1 MRPGLNGFLYKIFE
15 LLSRDSYPVSIRIKR
30 RSPWPVWAPEDVI
43 FRVST
48 TALSHLIFTTRWG
61 SESLLSTSSNDFATV
76 DLNPTQPSSYFGR
89 FGWLGMAATVLML
102 CVAMPFIVAL
112 VLLTKL
118 TSRGPG
124 IYRQTRVGFK
134 GEVFTV
140 YKIRTMANDAES
152 KSGPVWTAGI
162 SDPRVT
168 ALGKFMRASHLDELP
183 QLFNVLRGEMS
194 IIGPRPERPEFTQ
207 FLAQEIPGYVGR
219 LSVKPGITGLAQII
233 LPADSDLESVQKK
246 LDLDLEYVRGGTLVL
261 DFKIAV
267 CTAIKMIGMRSS
279 DAANW
284 LGVMKHTSLK
294 NGFDANQMVIAQSPS
309 EASQKDTGV
318 SHPSVRKSVSLNEL
332 VEGVSAKEQSESS
345 GQVDAD
351 KSERAMGDSVLGD
364 VLDDDLVARQLA
376 ESSGL
381 GSIDDPD
388 SGSMGSLPT

>member
-1 MRPGLNGFLYKIFE
+1 MSAPNKE
-15 LLSRDSYPVSIRIKR
+15 LS
-30 RSPWPVWAPEDVI
+30 AMPE
-43 FRVST
+43 
-48 TALSHLIFTTRWG
+48 
-61 SESLLSTSSNDFATV
+61 
-76 DLNPTQPSSYFGR
+76 PSSYFGR
-89 FGWLGMAATVLML
+89 FGWLGMVATILML
-102 CVAMPFIVAL
+102 LFALPFIGAL
-112 VLLTKL
+112 VILTKL

-124 IYRQTRVGFK
+124 IYRQTRVGLK

-183 QLFNVLRGEMS
+183 QLFNVIKGEMA

-246 LDLDLEYVRGGTLVL
+246 LDLDLEYVRSGTLIL
-261 DFKIAV
+261 DVKIAF
-267 CTAIKMIGMRSS
+267 CTAIKMVGLRSS

-284 LGVMKHTSLK
+284 LGVMKHTTLQNVFQAK
-294 NGFDANQMVIAQSPS
+294 HAVDADHQDKVGDESAESPQNR
-309 EASQKDTGV
+309 E
-318 SHPSVRKSVSLNEL
+318 RKSVSLNEL
-332 VEGVSAKEQSESS
+332 VQGVSATQKVDSSDELPVHEGVSETDR
-345 GQVDAD
+345 DAD
-351 KSERAMGDSVLGD
+351 LRTE
-364 VLDDDLVARQLA
+364 QLA

-381 GSIDDPD
+381 GSMKDPD
-388 SGSMGSLPT
+388 SGSMGSFPS

>member
-1 MRPGLNGFLYKIFE
+1 M
-15 LLSRDSYPVSIRIKR
+15 
-30 RSPWPVWAPEDVI
+30 
-43 FRVST
+43 
-48 TALSHLIFTTRWG
+48 
-61 SESLLSTSSNDFATV
+61 SESSTGFATV
-76 DLNPTQPSSYFGR
+76 DTDPPQPSSYFDR
-89 FGWLGMAATVLML
+89 FGWLGMPLTVLML
-102 CVAMPFIVAL
+102 IVALPFIVGL
-112 VLLTKL
+112 VLLTKI

-124 IYRQTRVGFK
+124 IYRQTRVGLK

-152 KSGPVWTAGI
+152 KSGPVWTSGI

-183 QLFNVLRGEMS
+183 QLFNVLRGEMA

-246 LDLDLEYVRGGTLVL
+246 LTLDLEYVRGGTLIL
-261 DFKIAV
+261 DFKIAL

-284 LGVMKHTSLK
+284 MGVMKHTTLHSGSFSDQAASALNAPK
-294 NGFDANQMVIAQSPS
+294 TNQEENKGKIDSR
-309 EASQKDTGV
+309 KK
-318 SHPSVRKSVSLNEL
+318 VRKSVSLNEL
-332 VEGVSAKEQSESS
+332 VDNVSTTTQEEKMSQDTANAGALTIGESVS
-345 GQVDAD
+345 SNA
-351 KSERAMGDSVLGD
+351 
-364 VLDDDLVARQLA
+364 LDDELVAKHLA
-376 ESSGL
+376 ESSGI